1 MESDDDLLDAEL
13 RKSICSSIYA
23 TLCQGESNQNT
34 PMMLGHQMAPLGE
47 TPAMAFSPVES
58 LESRMSLV
66 SGVVENPAEL
76 KETREKRYRDGRLE
90 VWYSN
95 GNR

>member
-1 MESDDDLLDAEL
+1 
-13 RKSICSSIYA
+13 
-23 TLCQGESNQNT
+23 
-34 PMMLGHQMAPLGE
+34 MMLRRQMASAGDQFGQ
-47 TPAMAFSPVES
+47 TPALAFSPVEP